1 MATRTISTKLA
12 VEGESQYKQAI
23 TNINSE
29 LKMLDS
35 RLKLVQ
41 SEFKGQQNTIEALQA
56 KGKALSEVHTKQTE
70 KVRELEDAYAN
81 AKTAAEGYAARSE
94 SLKHSLEDNE
104 KTLSALSDETKRA
117 GEQWNSYKAKLESAE
132 GKLEKLQNSS
142 KNTTAAQKELE
153 QEIVQTKAAMARLEE
168 ETGGAASAVGGL
180 IRENKNLTD
189 ELETNEAY
197 LSAAAKGANNW
208 ERQLNNAKVQLNGT
222 NDEIK
227 RNDKYL
233 TEAAR
238 SADGCAT
245 SIDGM
250 GKEAKEAGDK
260 GTQAFEDM
268 YGAITALG
276 LVEGIKKI
284 GQALAGCVKA
294 AGEFE
299 YQMATVK
306 SLSGAAGEEMA
317 GLTDKAKE
325 LGATTSFTA
334 TQAGEAMEYMAL
346 AGWKTGEMMEGIG
359 GILDLAAAA
368 AMDLG
373 TASDIVTD
381 NLTAFGLTAKD
392 SGQLADQM
400 AYAMSHSNTNV
411 SQLGEAYKNCAA
423 ASTQMG
429 YSLEDTTAAL
439 MVMADAGLKGGEAG
453 TALASIMTRLGNN
466 VSGCRDLLEEYGVRV
481 YDTQGNVKSLSGILE
496 GMREVWGGL
505 NDEQKSNLSYIVAGK
520 TAQTELMTLLGE
532 STGSFEVYAAGLKD
546 CSGAAKEMADVKLDT
561 YAGQVIL
568 LQSAWDGL
576 AVTVGEDLTP
586 VLGMGIKTLTEVL
599 TVVNDLVAEHPEIT
613 AAVVGI
619 TAALAALAAGA
630 LLTSEVVAGKLVPA
644 LTATAAAA
652 LANPF
657 VLAATAVA
665 GLAAA
670 IVVLHANMEDASGEQ
685 AMRQAA
691 AEMREEAEELILAIK
706 EEQETFKA
714 LKSETQDTADACLS
728 MADELDELAGCSRL
742 TAAEQE
748 RMLYIIGQLNET
760 YPELALAYDGAS
772 DSLNM
777 STEAVRKY
785 VEEAAKQESLSQDA
799 ARYNEVLDERARISR
814 EIEEA
819 EAALDEAQAARSEA
833 LEKYTGAYDIY
844 LDQMINAEDACKN
857 AKEAV
862 ESLRESDAQLSEEE
876 ETLKA
881 SINAANEE
889 LAKMETAAGAANGAA
904 GAMAEQMAIL
914 KQEYDELYAEAL
926 ESIHGQFSLWN
937 ELEDTVAMSSGD
949 ILTALESQ
957 TRYWAEYADNL
968 EDLNG
973 RNIDGLNSFVAA
985 VDDGSTEAAA
995 YIAGLAQMSDEELMS
1010 LVDQTY
1016 PALIEAQGRAA
1027 ESSAEM
1033 ATGFSG
1039 ALEEMEGAA
1048 AEGVEKMDLSDEARE
1063 AAKATA
1069 RGYTEGMDEESEG
1082 VKTAAG
1088 KVAQAG
1094 IDSFKGILGIN
1105 SPSTVYREMGNNTIQ
1120 GYVDGVNGGK
1130 EKLFSVMGNVAG
1142 EALNSAKTV
1151 LTDSAF
1157 REIGK
1162 TTMTGTQSGISQN
1175 KNVVLMTMGNAAN
1188 EALNSA
1194 KTVLTDSA
1202 FREIGKTTMTGTQSG
1217 ISQNKSAAAGE
1228 MSAAATEVYGTA
1240 QNGLSA
1246 DKFRGVG
1253 VNIIEGLK
1261 SGINS
1266 AVGGLAK
1273 TAADAALSAYNAAKS
1288 SLGIQSPSKSFA
1300 YLGRMTGEGYIV
1312 GWQESMAGID
1322 RLISDTLPDP
1332 EKDTGMGGWNS
1343 RRESGQAMKRTV
1355 VNQEIHIHAKTDSLI
1370 DTARRFE
1377 ESQREA
1383 ALEW

>member
-1175 KNVVLMTMGNAAN
+1175 K
-1188 EALNSA
+1188 
-1194 KTVLTDSA
+1194 
-1202 FREIGKTTMTGTQSG
+1202 
-1217 ISQNKSAAAGE
+1217 SAAAGE